1 MRIKDLIE
9 ELSQFDQETELVVN
23 VGGEYVSPKMKRDC
37 VMFKHNYNGVAYR
50 DNAVVLS

>member
-9 ELSQFDQETELVVN
+9 ELSQYDQNIELVVN
-23 VGGEYVSPKMKRDC
+23 VDGEYVSPKMKRDC
-37 VMFKHNYNGVAYR
+37 VMFKHHYNGVAYR